1 MPRKWLVHNSI
12 LLILREIETNNSR
25 EKMEVYILSDTFHCI
40 CKFTYETKILEPCS
54 YYTNKI
60 GYHIFIWQEI
70 YSLYNMFKYDI
81 MYKLKIEDCS
91 QHVCH
96 VYHL

>member
-1 MPRKWLVHNSI
+1 MPRKWLIHNSI

-25 EKMEVYILSDTFHCI
+25 GKIEIYILSDTFHCI
-40 CKFTYETKILEPCS
+40 CRSTYETTIKRI
-54 YYTNKI
+54 YTKKVV
-60 GYHIFIWQEI
+60 YHGFIWHEK
-70 YSLYNMFKYDI
+70 YFLYNMFKYDI
-81 MYKLKIEDCS
+81 MYKLNIENCS